1 MSTPGPLPA
10 QLIIA
15 KKSALTFIVVE
26 KAEPKKQKIK
36 EFYAHPK
43 KNLTGERNNFRN

>member
-10 QLIIA
+10 QLIFA
-15 KKSALTFIVVE
+15 KKSALTFFVVE
-26 KAEPKKQKIK
+26 KAEQKRQKTK

-43 KNLTGERNNFRN
+43 KKLNRGKK